1 MKRLIVLYFRLISIQ
16 VRSQMQYRFSFWM
29 EVLSTMLLN
38 GSYFLALYLVLQQ
51 FETIAGWRL
60 GEVAFLAGMV
70 ELSFALMDM
79 FFSGFDPDAFSPF
92 VWKGSFDQLLL
103 RPLPITFQVLSSRFV
118 LRRLGRIME
127 GLVIF
132 GFALI
137 LTDVPWSALKIVYLF
152 MVLISQV
159 IVYGALFMVGSTLT
173 FWTVKPIEA
182 VNIVTYGGTE
192 MMTYPMNIYPL
203 WLRRFFTYILPF
215 IFMNYYPALFFLGKA
230 DPLGFPVFAPFLAPF
245 AALVVM
251 FLSFKFWKFGLR
263 HYQGTGS

>member
-132 GFALI
+132 VFALI

-215 IFMNYYPALFFLGKA
+215 IFMNYYPALFFLDKA

>member
-132 GFALI
+132 IFALI

>member
-132 GFALI
+132 VFALI